1 MKALY
6 EIEGRPYE
14 PELLLQAED
23 IAQVVLNALLMAP
36 TAEITNLE
44 IRPRLKS
51 Y

>member
-6 EIEGRPYE
+6 EIEGRRYE

-23 IAQVVLNALLMAP
+23 IAQVVLKALLLAT